1 MNVFDSSADTAEKLK
16 QAILWRVRYTMGRE
30 PETLHPNEWLK
41 PVSFAVRDRLIDS
54 MLSTEERY
62 LAAGAK
68 RLYYI
73 SMEFLMG
80 RTLGDS
86 LCNLRLLDMCR
97 EALDQEGV
105 DLDEVLDCE
114 LDAGLG
120 NGGLGRLAA
129 CFLESLATL
138 GMPGFGYGID
148 YEYGLF
154 KQQIVN
160 GYQHEKPDRW
170 KTSGTPFYIE
180 RANEAIVVPMYG
192 TSVSVSSSKGAHRGS
207 WQGAR
212 MVIGIPRVLPVAGYG
227 GATTNTLSLFS
238 ALASEDFDIDIF
250 NRGDYILAIDQKIA
264 SENISRVL
272 YPADTGKAGK
282 ELRLVQ
288 EYFLVAC
295 ALKDIM
301 RQFLRHHN
309 GL

>member
-1 MNVFDSSADTAEKLK
+1 
-16 QAILWRVRYTMGRE
+16 
-30 PETLHPNEWLK
+30 
-41 PVSFAVRDRLIDS
+41 
-54 MLSTEERY
+54 
-62 LAAGAK
+62 
-68 RLYYI
+68 
-73 SMEFLMG
+73 
-80 RTLGDS
+80 
-86 LCNLRLLDMCR
+86 
-97 EALDQEGV
+97 
-105 DLDEVLDCE
+105 
-114 LDAGLG
+114 
-120 NGGLGRLAA
+120 
-129 CFLESLATL
+129 
-138 GMPGFGYGID
+138 MPGFGYGID

-192 TSVSVSSSKGAHRGS
+192 TSVSVASSKGAHRRS

-212 MVIGIPRVLPVAGYG
+212 MVIGIPRVLPLAGYG
-227 GATTNTLSLFS
+227 SATTNTLGLFS

-301 RQFLRHHN
+301 RQFLPHHN
-309 GL
+309 NFDQLPSKHSFQQNEPHPQSSMSHPIL